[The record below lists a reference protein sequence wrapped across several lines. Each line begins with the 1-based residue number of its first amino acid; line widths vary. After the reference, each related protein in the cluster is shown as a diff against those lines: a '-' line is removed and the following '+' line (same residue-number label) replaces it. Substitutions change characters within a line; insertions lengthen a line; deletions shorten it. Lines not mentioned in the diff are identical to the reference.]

1 MSGITI
7 TTSQN
12 VDLEYEPAGVG
23 FRILAAMLDE
33 IFKIVYIIIISL
45 IVGLY
50 FKNNSFVYDDVN
62 YTLYALLILA
72 SLPYML
78 YYFLSEILMNGQS
91 FGKKII
97 GIKVIKLDGTQASI
111 SSYLIRSIFRII
123 DRGLV
128 ALIAVAVTDKSQ
140 RLGDLAACT
149 TVIKLNAEVSLR
161 ETILYKPINDYKI
174 VFEQVALLSDSNIAV
189 VKQIL
194 EHSATNNKKEN
205 LALLAKKIKEKM
217 GVSTNLNDEIFLQTV
232 LLDYS
237 HYQFER

>member
-111 SSYLIRSIFRII
+111 SSYLIRSLTRII

-128 ALIAVAVTDKSQ
+128 ALIAVAITDKSQ
-140 RLGDLAACT
+140 RLGDLAAGT

-217 GVSTNLNDEIFLQTV
+217 GVSTNLNDEAFLQTV

-237 HYQFER
+237 HYQFEK

>member
-1 MSGITI
+1 MNCINI

-12 VDLEYEPAGVG
+12 VELEYQPAGVG
-23 FRILAAMLDE
+23 YRILAAMLDE
-33 IFKIVYIIIISL
+33 VFKTVYVVIIIIL
-45 IVGLY
+45 LGLY
-50 FKNNSFVYDDVN
+50 MKNNQFVYDDTN
-62 YTLYALLILA
+62 YGLYSVIILA

-97 GIKVIKLDGTQASI
+97 GIKVIKLDGTQASL
-111 SSYLIRSIFRII
+111 SAYLIRSLTRFI

-128 ALIAVAVTDKSQ
+128 ALIAVAVTEKSQ
-140 RLGDLAACT
+140 RLGDLAAGT

-161 ETILYKPINDYKI
+161 ETILYKTQPNYKI
-174 VFEQVALLSDSNIAV
+174 VFEQVALLSDNNMAV

-194 EHSATNNKKEN
+194 EHSVANHKKDN
-205 LALLAKKIKEKM
+205 IDLLAKKIKEKM
-217 GVSTNLNDEIFLQTV
+217 GVSTDMNNELFLQTV

-237 HYQFER
+237 HYQFEN

>member
-50 FKNNSFVYDDVN
+50 FKNNKFVYDDVN

-111 SSYLIRSIFRII
+111 SSYLIRSLTRII

-140 RLGDLAACT
+140 RLGDLAAGT

>member
-12 VDLEYEPAGVG
+12 VDLDYEPAGVG
-23 FRILAAMLDE
+23 YRILAALLDE
-33 IFKIVYIIIISL
+33 IFKIVYIIILSL

-50 FKNNSFVYDDVN
+50 FKNNRFVYDDEN

-78 YYFLSEILMNGQS
+78 YYFLSETLMNGQS
-91 FGKKII
+91 LGKKII
-97 GIKVIKLDGTQASI
+97 GIKVIKLDGTQASV
-111 SSYLIRSIFRII
+111 SSYLIRSLTRII

-140 RLGDLAACT
+140 RLGDLAAGT

-161 ETILYKPINDYKI
+161 ETILYKPINQYKI

-189 VKQIL
+189 IKQIL
-194 EHSATNNKKEN
+194 EHSVTNNKKEN
-205 LALLAKKIKEKM
+205 LGLLAKKIKDKM
-217 GVSTNLNDEIFLQTV
+217 GVSTNLNDETFLQTV

-237 HYQFER
+237 HYQFEK

>member
-50 FKNNSFVYDDVN
+50 FKNNTFVYDDVN
-62 YTLYALLILA
+62 YTLYAILILA

-78 YYFLSEILMNGQS
+78 YYFLSETLMNGQS

-111 SSYLIRSIFRII
+111 SSYLIRSLTRII

-140 RLGDLAACT
+140 RLGDLAAGT

-161 ETILYKPINDYKI
+161 ETILYKPINEYKI

-189 VKQIL
+189 IKQIL
-194 EHSATNNKKEN
+194 EHSVTNNKKEN
-205 LALLAKKIKEKM
+205 LGLLAKKIKEKM
-217 GVSTNLNDEIFLQTV
+217 GVSTNLNDETFLQTV

-237 HYQFER
+237 HYQFEK

>member
-50 FKNNSFVYDDVN
+50 FKNNTVVYDDVN

-78 YYFLSEILMNGQS
+78 YYFLSETLMNGQS

-111 SSYLIRSIFRII
+111 SSYLIRSLTRII

-140 RLGDLAACT
+140 RLGDLAAGT

-161 ETILYKPINDYKI
+161 ETILYKPINNYKI

-189 VKQIL
+189 VKQIV
-194 EHSATNNKKEN
+194 EHGITNNKKEN
-205 LALLAKKIKEKM
+205 LGLLAKKIKEKM